1 MGDSLDRNRQNG
13 DRKEA
18 QNTNRFTTKMQKK
31 LVVLYFLV
39 LLAFAGLSARLVLI
53 NRDNGEQ
60 YKKQVLSQQQYT
72 SRTIPFKRGEILD
85 SKGTKLAVSEKVYNL
100 ILDCKLMNE
109 KEEYVEGTI
118 AALAQCFDV
127 DESEIRKYSSDN
139 PTSQYHILKK
149 QLTYDEIA
157 PFQEL
162 VNNEET
168 GKYIQGVWFEEEYRR
183 LYPNNTLASDVIG
196 FTTKD
201 NVGNYG
207 LEAYYN
213 DILSGV
219 NGREYGYMNDDSNLE
234 RTTKAAVDGYNLVST
249 LDANIQGIVERKLQ
263 EYNDT
268 YKNAAREGNGAYNT
282 GCIIMDVN
290 NGNVL
295 AMASYPFYNLN
306 EPRNTDMLLGQNVIN
321 EKAELQG
328 TVINEETLASMDE
341 DTLYRQLNALW
352 KNYCISSTFEPGST
366 MKPFTVAAGLE
377 SGKMT
382 GNETYQCNGSLTV
395 VEGQKPIKCHS
406 YRVGGDG
413 IVSVAGAVERSC
425 NVALMKMGQTI
436 GKTTFLKYMQDFN
449 FGLKTNI
456 DLYGEART
464 ASLVFT
470 EDSMGPMEL
479 ATASF
484 GQGFN
489 VTMIQM
495 AAGFSSLING
505 GYYYEPHMV
514 SKITASDGS
523 VVQNIE
529 PRLLKQTVSESTSA
543 KIRDYCVDVVMGEH
557 GTGHTARPAGY
568 IIGGKTGTAET
579 QPRGNR
585 QYVVSFIGFAPADDP
600 QIAIYV
606 VVDRPNSDKQDDAKY
621 ATRIVRS
628 ILTEVL
634 PYMDI
639 FMTEPLSEAEQKELE
654 EQQIAYKQQLMTSV
668 SGNDVSGNDISGN
681 DAGGDGMPAAGENG
695 EGIGEN
701 TGGNQDNPDKP
712 KIDIDPDTGYG
723 VLPDGTKVDP
733 VTGEAI
739 DEDTPLDLPEPNL
752 PLDGTQGGE
761 DGGDS
766 PF

>member
-1 MGDSLDRNRQNG
+1 MDRNRENN
-13 DRKEA
+13 DRKDS
-18 QNTNRFTTKMQKK
+18 QNTNKFTTKMQKK

-60 YKKQVLSQQQYT
+60 YKRQVLSQQQYS
-72 SRTIPFKRGEILD
+72 SRTLPFKRGEILD

-100 ILDCKLMNE
+100 VLDCKLMNE

-118 AALAQCFDV
+118 AALTQCFDV
-127 DESEIRKYSSDN
+127 SESDIRSYNEQN
-139 PTSQYHILKK
+139 PTSQYHVLKR

-162 VNNEET
+162 QNNEEQ

-183 LYPNNTLASDVIG
+183 VYPNNTMAADVVG
-196 FTTKD
+196 FTSKD

-207 LEAYYN
+207 LEEYYN
-213 DILSGV
+213 DILSGI

-234 RTTKAAVDGYNLVST
+234 RTTKAAVDGYNLVTT

-268 YKNAAREGNGAYNT
+268 YKNAAREGNGAQNV

-290 NGNVL
+290 NGDIL
-295 AMASYPFYNLN
+295 AMASYPFFNLN
-306 EPRNTDMLLGQNVIN
+306 DPRNTDMLLGQHVVN
-321 EKAELQG
+321 EQG
-328 TVINEETLASMDE
+328 AVQDTIINEETLAGFDD

-352 KNYCISSTFEPGST
+352 KNYCISNTYEPGST

-377 SGKMT
+377 SGKLT
-382 GNETYQCNGSLTV
+382 GNETYQCNGSLTI

-406 YRVGGDG
+406 YRTGGDG
-413 IVSVAGAVERSC
+413 LVTVEGAIERSC
-425 NVALMKMGQTI
+425 NVALMKMGQAI
-436 GKTTFLKYMQDFN
+436 GKTTLLKYMQDFN

-456 DLYGEART
+456 DLAGEART

-470 EDSMGPMEL
+470 EDSMGPVEL

-495 AAGFSSLING
+495 VAGFSSLING

-523 VVQNIE
+523 VVRNIE

-543 KIRDYCVDVVMGEH
+543 KIRDYCKAVVVGEN

-579 QPRGNR
+579 QPRGNN
-585 QYVVSFIGFAPADDP
+585 QYVVSFIGYAPADDP
-600 QIAIYV
+600 RIAIYV

-621 ATRIVRS
+621 ATRIVKS
-628 ILTEVL
+628 VLTEVL

-654 EQQIAYKQQLMTSV
+654 EQQIAYKQQLMSQV
-668 SGNDVSGNDISGN
+668 SGNDVSDNDV
-681 DAGGDGMPAAGENG
+681 GGEGGEDQEGGQAGEG
-695 EGIGEN
+695 SQSGEN
-701 TGGNQDNPDKP
+701 TGNEEDNVNRPAME
-712 KIDIDPDTGYG
+712 IDPETGYG
-723 VLPDGTKVDP
+723 ILPDGTRVDP
-733 VTGEAI
+733 KTGDAI

-752 PLDGTQGGE
+752 PLNDGQNQGDE
-761 DGGDS
+761 GGDNS